1 MDQRPVQPE
10 HTPSR
15 EPLGDDFTDRD
26 RQFDQLISRTI
37 GEVTSPPGL
46 TDRVVAASLEEL
58 RRTTGPIPFPVGRVR
73 TRSVAAQWLAMAAC
87 LGLLVAGGWLVMQ
100 STAPRAVAPTGAEL
114 VASDPM
120 PVDVTPLAISPA
132 AELVLLETSRPA
144 AFDDLSPYVA
154 TRDLRFDDL
163 SGDLVA
169 VLDAIQNPVMGTY
182 DLEFTP

>member
-1 MDQRPVQPE
+1 MDRQPPQPE
-10 HTPSR
+10 MNPSR
-15 EPLGDDFTDRD
+15 EPLGEDFTERD
-26 RQFDQLISRTI
+26 RQFDQLLGRTL
-37 GEVTSPPGL
+37 GEVAIPPGL

-58 RRTTGPIPFPVGRVR
+58 HGTAAPIPFPGDRSR
-73 TRSVAAQWLAMAAC
+73 SRSVAAQWLAMAAC
-87 LGLLVAGGWLVMQ
+87 VGLLVAGGWLVTQ
-100 STAPRAVAPTGAEL
+100 STAPRTTPPTERVAAVLDPVMVDVAP
-114 VASDPM
+114 VP
-120 PVDVTPLAISPA
+120 ISPA

-144 AFDDLSPYVA
+144 AFEELSPYVA